1 MPKYVVLISP
11 NSILN
16 EEECEIE
23 ADKERVWRGYG
34 YE

>member
-1 MPKYVVLISP
+1 MPKYKMLISP

-16 EEECEIE
+16 KEEYEIE
-23 ADKERVWRGYG
+23 ADKERVLLGYD